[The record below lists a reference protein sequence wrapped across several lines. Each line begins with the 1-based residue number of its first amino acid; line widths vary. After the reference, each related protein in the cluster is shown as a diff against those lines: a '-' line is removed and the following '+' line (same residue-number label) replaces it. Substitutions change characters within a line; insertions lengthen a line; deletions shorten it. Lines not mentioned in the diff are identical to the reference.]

1 MPLIS
6 AEYKEMN
13 RRMHE
18 EMPGYGQ
25 RGSAWA
31 SYVTKALEDEGHA
44 SVLDWGCGK
53 GTLKQALPDAPIF
66 EFDPAIPGK
75 DGTPD
80 PADLVLCTDVLEHIE
95 PQHINAVLRELKR
108 LTKRKLM
115 FNICTVPAQKTLPD
129 GRNAH
134 ILLKGPL
141 WWRAKLAEHFQ
152 VATWG
157 VTTSGCYGECFPM
170 EDKRAIKLAG
180 GKRTRRLMTREW
192 QAMIEEMRQHSA
204 KYFDEFNRVKSI
216 RMWEGIDDE
225 PADMQ
230 IVCNY
235 LEHVEDIDAA
245 LADVISHCRKAIM
258 VTIIPDAIRTEAMWR
273 SALDRRIRLDRWDV
287 VQGGAIIC
295 VGAPKIEVQ
304 GVIAKGAVAED
315 ERWEQLMLA
324 IKRVTKRIQPAPQ
337 HGRRA
342 IIACYGPSLKESI
355 PSLKQHIA
363 EFPDATVVSVSGAH
377 DMLIEH
383 GIVPKYHVECDPR
396 PHKTDNIA
404 APHPDV
410 QYLVGSVC
418 HPSFF
423 DKLQGADV
431 ALWHVSSTDHSP
443 KLVDGLGEHVNTI
456 ISGGGSVG
464 LRSVPL
470 LYAMGYRDFSI
481 YAMDCSFAVPDSV
494 TEGIEG
500 ISLPLGS
507 PEWEVEARKIVE
519 AGGSVDQW
527 AGKHAGKKKDL
538 ALAMVANRIF
548 VTSPILMTY
557 ATSFWDMV
565 KQSTDCSI
573 RLYGDGLLQHQAKY
587 YAAEFEKMAQQA
599 A

>member
-44 SVLDWGCGK
+44 SVLDYGAGK

-66 EFDPAIPGK
+66 EYDPAIPGK
-75 DGTPD
+75 DATPD

-95 PQHINAVLRELKR
+95 PQHINAVMRDLARV
-108 LTKRKLM
+108 TKRKLM

-152 VATWG
+152 VASWG
-157 VTTSGCYGECFPM
+157 VTTSGCYGECFPL
-170 EDKRAIKLAG
+170 EHGRATKLAG

-192 QAMIEEMRQHSA
+192 QAMIEEMKGHSA
-204 KYFDEFNRVKSI
+204 KYFDEFNRVKDI
-216 RMWEGIDDE
+216 RMWEGVDDE

-235 LEHVEDIDAA
+235 LEHVEDIDQA

-258 VTIIPDAIRTEAMWR
+258 VTIVPDAVRNEAMWR

-304 GVIAKGAVAED
+304 GVLAKGAVAED
-315 ERWEQLMLA
+315 ERWVQLEA
-324 IKRVTKRIQPAPQ
+324 AVKRVSKRMQPAPV

-342 IIACYGPSLKESI
+342 ILVCYGPSLRDSI
-355 PSLKQHIA
+355 PSLKQHIE
-363 EFPDATVVSVSGAH
+363 EFPESDVVSVSGAH
-377 DMLIEH
+377 DFLIEN
-383 GIVPKYHVECDPR
+383 GIVPKYHIECDPR
-396 PHKTDNIA
+396 PHKSDNIA
-404 APHPDV
+404 ASHPDV

-418 HPSFF
+418 HPSYF
-423 DKLQGADV
+423 DKLEGANV
-431 ALWHVSSTDHSP
+431 ALWHVSSTDHTP
-443 KLVDGLGEHVNTI
+443 KLIDMGESVNTC

-464 LRSVPL
+464 LRSIPL
-470 LYAMGYRDFSI
+470 LYVMGYRDFSI
-481 YAMDCSFAVPDSV
+481 YAMDCSFAVPSSV
-494 TEGIEG
+494 IEG
-500 ISLPLGS
+500 VEAIPLTPGT
-507 PEWEVEARKIVE
+507 PDWETEARKIVE
-519 AGGSVDQW
+519 AGGSVEQW
-527 AGKHAGKKKDL
+527 AGKHAGKLKDL
-538 ALAMVANRIF
+538 ALVLAGNRIF
-548 VTSPILMTY
+548 VASPILMTY

-565 KQSTDCSI
+565 KQTTDCSF
-573 RLYGDGLLQHQAKY
+573 RLYGDGLLQHMARFYQN
-587 YAAEFEKMAQQA
+587 AADEQQA